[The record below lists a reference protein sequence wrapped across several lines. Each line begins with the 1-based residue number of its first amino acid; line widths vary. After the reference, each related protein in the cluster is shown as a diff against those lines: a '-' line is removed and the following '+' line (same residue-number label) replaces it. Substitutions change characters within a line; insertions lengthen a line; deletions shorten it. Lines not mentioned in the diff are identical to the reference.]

1 MLACLGLESQPM
13 DFHIALYFFLFHSF
27 FLLLIFFK
35 KNYLLMLC
43 WLGFRVI
50 NLFWFTFYMF
60 SKILKI
66 NLAFSWY
73 SVLLKRNWFYS
84 LQEIENERT
93 KFFYIK
99 NVEPFV
105 YRNKVVSTF
114 VIFLS
119 FFPLQIIKFFFLFKL
134 IFHCCVYCDLR

>member
-1 MLACLGLESQPM
+1 
-13 DFHIALYFFLFHSF
+13 
-27 FLLLIFFK
+27 
-35 KNYLLMLC
+35 MLC

-119 FFPLQIIKFFFLFKL
+119 FFPLK
-134 IFHCCVYCDLR
+134 